1 MVWQRYAFGAKRQR
15 LLYAFVFV
23 WQYRATGVSFYARMA
38 RLEHPA
44 CTDRSRS
51 VFEDSAP

>member
-15 LLYAFVFV
+15 LLYAFVIV